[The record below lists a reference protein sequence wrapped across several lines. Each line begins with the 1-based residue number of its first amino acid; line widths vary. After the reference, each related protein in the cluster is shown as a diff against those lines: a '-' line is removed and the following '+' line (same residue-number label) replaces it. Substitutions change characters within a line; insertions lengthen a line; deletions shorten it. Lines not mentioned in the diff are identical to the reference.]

1 MILNDIFIVINL
13 NIKMDFISS
22 VISFVNY
29 TNKATDGLL
38 GGPDAIITNPRPERE
53 TEKIIF
59 PGNGPF
65 YRGPPH
71 K

>member
-1 MILNDIFIVINL
+1 
-13 NIKMDFISS
+13 MDFLSS
-22 VISFVNY
+22 VISTTLSIVNY